1 MIKRND
7 ATQGMVDVSF
17 VKRYD
22 TATNQW
28 VDVGF
33 VKRYDEAT
41 QSWISV
47 FEVSLE
53 EYSNI
58 RYNDIFEGTSGNAIK
73 STSDGNVAITC
84 GPGATV
90 SLVINKAYTDAVI
103 EGDIVLGPSEHY
115 INVPSGYV
123 DSEYSH
129 RYSQWYVNGMTYNDN
144 GTSSIAG
151 RVTLLNGYYY
161 KDVEQS
167 DVIHVSMVL
176 EGSYD
181 WIEIVFNN
189 VVSFSD
195 VEGKTVSTNA
205 TFSVDGVKY
214 GTDVNITIE

>member
-7 ATQGMVDVSF
+7 ATQGMVDATF

-22 TATNQW
+22 IATNQW

-33 VKRYDEAT
+33 VKRYDKAT
-41 QSWISV
+41 QAWVSV
-47 FEVSLE
+47 YDVSLE
-53 EYSNI
+53 AYSEI
-58 RYNDIFEGTSGNAIK
+58 DYNDIFERTSGNSFE

-90 SLVINKAYTDAVI
+90 GLVINKACTDAVI
-103 EGDIVLGPSEHY
+103 EGDIVIGPSEHY
-115 INVPSGYV
+115 INVPDGYV

-129 RYSQWYVNGMTYNDN
+129 RYSQWYVNGMKNNDY
-144 GTSSIAG
+144 GTSYIAG
-151 RVTLLNGYYY
+151 RVTLLSGYDY

-181 WIEIVFNN
+181 WISIVFNN
-189 VVSFSD
+189 VVSFGN